1 MHPSLSTTASP
12 TAAAFDES
20 DLVRLL
26 TPDGRR
32 VEHPDA
38 TWTGSED
45 DLLALHRDMVLTR
58 RIDTEGYALQRHG
71 ELGLWPP
78 SLGQEAVQVGT
89 ARALR
94 PCDMAFP
101 TYRDHGVVWVRGV
114 PPERLLGLYRGSEMG
129 GWDPDEHRIAL
140 PSIIIGAQCLHAAGY
155 AMGVLMD
162 EAVGHG
168 DPEVGDTGRDEAVA
182 VYLGD
187 GATSQGDTLEAL
199 SWAASFTLPVV
210 FVIENNQY
218 AISTPTNRPGAVPLV
233 RRADGFGIPG
243 VRVDGNDVLACQAVM
258 ETALQRARDG
268 LGPTLIEAVTF
279 RRGAHTTSDDP
290 TRYRESAEEEYWE
303 SRDPIA
309 RVRALLDSSGAHTEA
324 MDALDAEADA
334 LGERLR
340 AACRAVPDPDL
351 ADMFDRMYVEPTAEL
366 QEQREAV
373 LAWRALGDE
382 EVVR

>member
-1 MHPSLSTTASP
+1 MHPSLPTTAP
-12 TAAAFDES
+12 DES

-26 TPDGRR
+26 TPDGHR

-38 TWTGSED
+38 VWSGSED
-45 DLLALHRDMVLTR
+45 DLLALYRDMVLTR

-78 SLGQEAVQVGT
+78 SLGQEAVQIGT

-94 PCDMAFP
+94 PGDMAFP

-114 PPERLLGLYRGSEMG
+114 PPERLLGLYRGAEMG
-129 GWDPDEHRIAL
+129 GWDPAEHRVAL
-140 PSIIIGAQCLHAAGY
+140 PSIIIGAQCLHATGY

-168 DPEVGDTGRDEAVA
+168 DAGRDAGRDAAVA

-187 GATSQGDTLEAL
+187 GAMSQGDTLEAL

-218 AISTPTNRPGAVPLV
+218 AISTPTHRPGAVPFV
-233 RRADGFGIPG
+233 RRADGFGMPG

-258 ETALQRARDG
+258 TSALQRAREG
-268 LGPTLIEAVTF
+268 RGPTLIEAVTF

-290 TRYRESAEEEYWE
+290 SRYREAAETEYWE
-303 SRDPIA
+303 ARDPIA
-309 RVRALLDSSGAHTEA
+309 RVRALLDASGSHGDALAALETEA
-324 MDALDAEADA
+324 EE
-334 LGERLR
+334 LGSRLR
-340 AACRAVPDPDL
+340 AACGAIPDPDL
-351 ADMFDRMYVEPTAEL
+351 ADQFDRMFVETTPEL
-366 QEQREAV
+366 AEQRQAV
-373 LAWRALGDE
+373 LAWRALDDE
-382 EVVR
+382 EVAR

>member
-1 MHPSLSTTASP
+1 MHPSLPTTARPAS
-12 TAAAFDES
+12 AAFDES

-38 TWTGSED
+38 SWTGSED

-94 PCDMAFP
+94 PRDMAFP

-168 DPEVGDTGRDEAVA
+168 DPEAGDPGRDEAVA

-268 LGPTLIEAVTF
+268 RGPTLIEAVTF

-303 SRDPIA
+303 ARDPIA

-324 MDALDAEADA
+324 MAALEAEADA

-351 ADMFDRMYVEPTAEL
+351 ADMFDRMYVESTPEL

-373 LAWRALGDE
+373 LAWRALGDA

>member
-1 MHPSLSTTASP
+1 MHPSLPTTASP
-12 TAAAFDES
+12 EPASAAPDES

-38 TWTGSED
+38 AWTGSDD
-45 DLLALHRDMVLTR
+45 DLFALHRDMVLTR
-58 RIDTEGYALQRHG
+58 RVDAEGYALQRHG

-94 PCDMAFP
+94 PHDMAFP
-101 TYRDHGVVWVRGV
+101 TYRDHGVAWVRGV
-114 PPERLLGLYRGSEMG
+114 PPERLLGLYRGSEQG
-129 GWDPDEHRIAL
+129 GWDPAEHGLAL
-140 PSIIIGAQCLHAAGY
+140 PAIIIGAQTLHAAGY

-162 EAVGHG
+162 EAVGH
-168 DPEVGDTGRDEAVA
+168 DDAAKDAAVA

-199 SWAASFTLPVV
+199 SWSAAFTLPVV

-218 AISTPTNRPGAVPLV
+218 AISTPTNRPGGVPLV

-268 LGPTLIEAVTF
+268 RGPTLIEAVTF

-290 TRYRESAEEEYWE
+290 TRYREAAEEEYWE
-303 SRDPIA
+303 ARDPIA
-309 RVRALLDSSGAHTEA
+309 RVRALLDSAGSHAEA
-324 MDALDAEADA
+324 LAALDAEADA

-351 ADMFDRMYVEPTAEL
+351 ADMFDRMYVESTPEL

-382 EVVR
+382 EVVS

>member
-1 MHPSLSTTASP
+1 MHPSLPTTASSTSLS
-12 TAAAFDES
+12 TAPDES

-26 TPDGRR
+26 TPDGVR

-38 TWTGSED
+38 VWSGSD
-45 DLLALHRDMVLTR
+45 ADLLALHRDMVLTR

-94 PCDMAFP
+94 PRDMAFP
-101 TYRDHGVVWVRGV
+101 TYRDHGVIWVRGV

-129 GWDPDEHRIAL
+129 GWDPDEHRVAL
-140 PSIIIGAQCLHAAGY
+140 PTIIIGAQCLHACGY
-155 AMGVLMD
+155 AMGIVMD
-162 EAVGHG
+162 EAVGHSDG
-168 DPEVGDTGRDEAVA
+168 ERDEAVT

-233 RRADGFGIPG
+233 RRAAGFGIPG

-268 LGPTLIEAVTF
+268 RGPTLIEAVTF

-290 TRYRESAEEEYWE
+290 TRYREAAEEEYWE
-303 SRDPIA
+303 VRDPIT
-309 RVRALLDSSGAHTEA
+309 RLRALLDSTGSHTEA
-324 MDALDAEADA
+324 LAALDTEADA
-334 LGERLR
+334 LGEHLR

-351 ADMFDRMYVEPTAEL
+351 ADMFDRMYVESTREL

-382 EVVR
+382 EALA

>member
-1 MHPSLSTTASP
+1 MHPSLPTTASSIP
-12 TAAAFDES
+12 RSTAPDES

-26 TPDGRR
+26 TPDGVR

-38 TWTGSED
+38 VWSGSD
-45 DLLALHRDMVLTR
+45 ADLLALYRDMVLTR
-58 RIDTEGYALQRHG
+58 RVDTEGYALQRHG

-94 PCDMAFP
+94 PRDMAFP
-101 TYRDHGVVWVRGV
+101 TYRDHGVIWVRGV

-129 GWDPDEHRIAL
+129 GWDPDEHRVAL
-140 PSIIIGAQCLHAAGY
+140 PTIIIGAQCLHACGY
-155 AMGVLMD
+155 AMGIVMD
-162 EAVGHG
+162 EAVGHS
-168 DPEVGDTGRDEAVA
+168 DEERDEAVT

-218 AISTPTNRPGAVPLV
+218 AISTPTNRPGDVPLV

-268 LGPTLIEAVTF
+268 RGPTLIEAVTF

-290 TRYRESAEEEYWE
+290 TRYREAAEEEYWE
-303 SRDPIA
+303 ARDPIA
-309 RVRALLDSSGAHTEA
+309 RMRTLLDSTGSHAEA
-324 MDALDAEADA
+324 LAALDAEADA

-340 AACRAVPDPDL
+340 AACRAVPAPDL
-351 ADMFDRMYVEPTAEL
+351 ADLFDRMYVESTPEL

-382 EVVR
+382 EALA

>member
-94 PCDMAFP
+94 PRDMAFP

-233 RRADGFGIPG
+233 QRADGFGMPG

-258 ETALQRARDG
+258 EAALQRARDG
-268 LGPTLIEAVTF
+268 RGPTLIEAVTF

-303 SRDPIA
+303 ARDPIA
-309 RVRALLDSSGAHTEA
+309 RLRALLDSTGAHAEA

>member
-1 MHPSLSTTASP
+1 MHPSLP
-12 TAAAFDES
+12 TSARPTEAAFDES

-32 VEHPDA
+32 VEHADA
-38 TWTGSED
+38 AWTGSED

-94 PCDMAFP
+94 PRDMAFP

-114 PPERLLGLYRGSEMG
+114 PPERLLGLYRGSETG
-129 GWDPDEHRIAL
+129 GWDPDEHRVAL

-155 AMGVLMD
+155 AMGLVMD

-168 DPEVGDTGRDEAVA
+168 DPASGDAGRDEAVA

-258 ETALQRARDG
+258 ETALRRAREG
-268 LGPTLIEAVTF
+268 RGPTLIEAVTF

-290 TRYRESAEEEYWE
+290 SRYRESAEEEYWE
-303 SRDPIA
+303 ARDPIA
-309 RVRALLDSSGAHTEA
+309 RVRALLDSSGSHTEA
-324 MDALDAEADA
+324 LAALDAEADA

-351 ADMFDRMYVEPTAEL
+351 ADMFDRMYVEPTPEL

-382 EVVR
+382 EALR

>member
-1 MHPSLSTTASP
+1 MHPSLPTTASP
-12 TAAAFDES
+12 AAAAFDES

-94 PCDMAFP
+94 PRDMAFP

-140 PSIIIGAQCLHAAGY
+140 PSIIIGAQCLHATGY

-168 DPEVGDTGRDEAVA
+168 DPEVGDPGRDEAVA

-233 RRADGFGIPG
+233 QRADGFGMPG

-258 ETALQRARDG
+258 EAALQRARDG
-268 LGPTLIEAVTF
+268 RGPTLIEAVTF

-303 SRDPIA
+303 ARDPIA

-324 MDALDAEADA
+324 LAALDAEAAA
-334 LGERLR
+334 LGEHLR

-382 EVVR
+382 EAVR